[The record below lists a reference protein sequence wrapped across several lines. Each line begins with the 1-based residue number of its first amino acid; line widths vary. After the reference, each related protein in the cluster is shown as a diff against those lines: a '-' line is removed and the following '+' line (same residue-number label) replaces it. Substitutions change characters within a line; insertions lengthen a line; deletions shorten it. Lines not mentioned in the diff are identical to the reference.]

1 MKCGDFQDR
10 ISKFLENEMSDGE
23 RDQMDRH
30 ASGCSRCEASL
41 EEMRLLT
48 SQLNRLTRVQPSV
61 GFDFALRSR
70 LLIEAAESMPLLSKL
85 EEYFAPAIPKL
96 VWSGVAVAILAVAA
110 TSFLE
115 DRGDFEMAET
125 ESVEQMT
132 VVAPSTTQ
140 PGVQDRQGA
149 LRRLSQEAS
158 YPISQ
163 RLYSSRSD
171 SVNSQQTTRR
181 APIARRGIT
190 AGIRKV
196 SFRF

>member
-10 ISKFLENEMSDGE
+10 ISRFIENEVSDGE
-23 RDQMDRH
+23 RDRMDRH
-30 ASGCSRCEASL
+30 AAGCKDCNASL

-48 SQLNRLTRVQPSV
+48 GRLNRLTRVQPSV

-70 LLIEAAESMPLLSKL
+70 LLIEAAESIPLLRRL
-85 EEYFAPAIPKL
+85 QDFFNPAIPKL
-96 VWSGVAVAILAVAA
+96 VWSGAAVAVLAVAA
-110 TSFLE
+110 TVFLN
-115 DRGDFEMAET
+115 DRGGPEFSEM

-132 VVAPSTTQ
+132 VVAPSPAQTI
-140 PGVQDRQGA
+140 GQDRQGA

-171 SVNSQQTTRR
+171 SANLQTARPSAVSRR
-181 APIARRGIT
+181 SMT
-190 AGIRKV
+190 AGMRKA